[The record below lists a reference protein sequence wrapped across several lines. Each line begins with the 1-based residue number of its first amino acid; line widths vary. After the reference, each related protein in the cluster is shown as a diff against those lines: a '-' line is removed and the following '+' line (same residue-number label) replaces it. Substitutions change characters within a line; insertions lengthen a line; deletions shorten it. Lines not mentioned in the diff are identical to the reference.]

1 MYIKVRLNGAFMCLH
16 GLRFILE
23 EKSRTG
29 FVRPLEI
36 QEFRKV
42 LNVSVFKMYPSLF
55 YHF

>member
-1 MYIKVRLNGAFMCLH
+1 MRLNGAFMCLH

-36 QEFRKV
+36 EEFRKV